1 MFIIPNNVIL
11 KVAQFYNVYKNTT
24 YKLYYNTSNI
34 LFLIQITLINF
45 IRNNQIISK
54 HVLDFLI

>member
-24 YKLYYNTSNI
+24 YKLYYNTHKHIIFNPNNI
-34 LFLIQITLINF
+34 
-45 IRNNQIISK
+45 NQFYK
-54 HVLDFLI
+54 K